1 MNAIASLNPIT
12 VLIAT
17 AAAFAWGGLYWA
29 AIAPSFA
36 RALRLDPEP
45 RWPGPALVIAFLTRL
60 VQAFGVALILGFAGV
75 ETVGAGAIAGA
86 VLCCLVLLPFM
97 VGQAAFGTGSSW
109 RRLLVA
115 TPGVLIDIT
124 IIGAIV
130 VL

>member
-1 MNAIASLNPIT
+1 MNTIASLNLIA

-29 AIAPSFA
+29 AIAPSLA

-45 RWPGPALVIAFLTRL
+45 RWPGSALVIAFLTRL
-60 VQAFGVALILGFAGV
+60 VQAFGVALVLGFAGV

-86 VLCCLVLLPFM
+86 VLCCLVLLPFV
-97 VGQAAFGTGSSW
+97 VGQAAFGTSSSW
-109 RRLLVA
+109 WRLLVA